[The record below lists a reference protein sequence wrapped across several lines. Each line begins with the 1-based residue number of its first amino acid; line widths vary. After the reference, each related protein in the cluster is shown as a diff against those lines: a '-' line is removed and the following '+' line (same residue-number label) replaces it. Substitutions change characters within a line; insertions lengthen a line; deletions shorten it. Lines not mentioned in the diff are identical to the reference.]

1 MFAPTKLKIGG
12 KLPYSHQDS
21 LFFILRKKQKKHIVH
36 YTNSQQGLT
45 QTNANRL
52 IKIH

>member
-21 LFFILRKKQKKHIVH
+21 LFFYIKKEAKETYSPLHE
-36 YTNSQQGLT
+36 
-45 QTNANRL
+45 
-52 IKIH
+52 